1 MRILSLLLPHF
12 SLLSEALRE
21 PDVRHRPTIVTRSCG
36 SQKLVLDYSP
46 GLDGL
51 QQDMPLQQA
60 LSRHGQAELL
70 SADMPYYR
78 SVFTEL
84 LDAMEGVSPLVEGS
98 ELGLVHISIEGLH
111 YIYPDDEALVA
122 SVFRLVPEPFVP
134 QAGIAGNKFLA
145 YLTARSCP
153 SGSWRALTEP
163 AEDFLRNITCDV
175 LPVSMKSKKKL
186 HRFGLHTL
194 GRIASLSSGP
204 LLSQFGRE
212 GKKIYD
218 LARGCDDTP
227 LYPRKMEEV
236 IEESVTLSS
245 VTISIESI
253 LVALEVLLR
262 RVFDRIGRAGL
273 GIRRLAVWTRTW
285 NEEQWEKTV
294 WFKEPAM
301 NIKTAVNRIRRVIE
315 ANPQPGPVE
324 QTGLI
329 ITHLGYPG
337 GRQVSLFREERRQDH
352 VIEDIR
358 QLELRLGSPQVYQ
371 VKEVEPWSRIPERR
385 YVLVPPA
392 NP

>member
-1 MRILSLLLPHF
+1 MKTFITGATGFIGTHLANRLAQTEHKMSCLVRATSQVDLLKELGAELIEGDVTNKTSIIKGMSGCDWVVHLANIYSF
-12 SLLSEALRE
+12 WE
-21 PDVRHRPTIVTRSCG
+21 PDQR
-36 SQKLVLDYSP
+36 L
-46 GLDGL
+46 
-51 QQDMPLQQA
+51 
-60 LSRHGQAELL
+60 
-70 SADMPYYR
+70 YR
-78 SVFTEL
+78 KVN
-84 LDAMEGVSPLVEGS
+84 VEGT
-98 ELGLVHISIEGLH
+98 ELGLAYIGIEGLH
-111 YIYPDDEALVA
+111 HIYPDDEALTA

-145 YLTARSCP
+145 YLTARSCSP
-153 SGSWRALTEP
+153 GSWRVLTEP
-163 AEDFLRNITCDV
+163 AEDFLHDITCDV
-175 LPVSMKSKKKL
+175 LPVSTKSKKKL

-204 LLSQFGRE
+204 LLSQFGSE

-218 LARGCDDTP
+218 LARGFDDTP
-227 LYPRKMEEV
+227 LYPRKMGEV
-236 IEESVTLSS
+236 IEESITLSS

-253 LVALEVLLR
+253 LAAQEVLLG
-262 RVFDRIGRAGL
+262 RVFGRINRAGL
-273 GIRRLAVWTRTW
+273 GIRRLAVWMRTW
-285 NEEQWEKTV
+285 NEEQWEKSI

-301 NIKTAVNRIRRVIE
+301 NIRTAVNRIRRLME

-337 GRQVSLFREERRQDH
+337 GRQVSLFREKRSQDH
-352 VIEDIR
+352 IIEDIR

-385 YVLVPPA
+385 YVLVPPT